1 MDPFDST
8 QATDADEEEVD
19 FSTMTM
25 GWRLPDRTTTAT
37 STMSMTKTNSTTTA
51 TTSWTL
57 RATSFRCKTAIP
69 TTPCRGTRSS
79 WGRLRRQDSEK
90 TWLGGGRKRKNSR
103 VSSEA
108 QAHSEKER
116 TNELCNATSRLHHGR
131 ACIPSKDTISIS
143 SDPRIGTIAN
153 FEVPC

>member
-8 QATDADEEEVD
+8 QATDADEEEED

-25 GWRLPDRTTTAT
+25 GWRLPDPTTTAT
-37 STMSMTKTNSTTTA
+37 STMSRKKTNSTTTA

-116 TNELCNATSRLHHGR
+116 TNCVTRRQDFIMVVRASLRKIPFQSPVILELEL
-131 ACIPSKDTISIS
+131 
-143 SDPRIGTIAN
+143 
-153 FEVPC
+153 